1 MNTSTLDKLRKMKFF
16 GMFHAFKSSMETGK
30 TNDYTADELLAH
42 LVEAEW
48 DDRQNRRIDRTIQ
61 YAKFRYK
68 AAIEDVHYHADRTID
83 RNQIMR
89 LADCTFIDR
98 FENLLITGSTGIGK
112 SYVASAIGHQ
122 ACILGYRVLYT
133 STPKLFAKLKMA
145 KADGSYIKELAKL
158 ERTQVLIL
166 DDFGIQPF
174 DAQSRAALME
184 IIEDRHGK
192 TSLIITSQ
200 LPVSKWFEVIGEK
213 TIADAILDRIVL
225 YTSTPKLFA
234 KLKMAKAD
242 GSYIKELAKLERTQV
257 LILDDFGIQP
267 FDAQSRAA
275 LMEIIEDRHGKTSL
289 IITSQLPVSKW
300 FEVIGEKTIADAI
313 LDRIV
318 HDAHRIELK
327 GESMRKKRSIEPVNS
342 L

>member
-1 MNTSTLDKLRKMKFF
+1 MNTNTLDKLRKMKFF
-16 GMFHAFKSSMETGK
+16 GMFHAFKTCLETGQ
-30 TNDYTADELLAH
+30 TTEYTADELLAH

-48 DDRQNRRIDRTIQ
+48 DDRQNRRIDRSIF
-61 YAKFRYK
+61 YARFRYK
-68 AAIEDVHYHADRTID
+68 ASVESIHYHAERSID

-89 LADCTFIDR
+89 LADCSFIGR
-98 FENLLITGSTGIGK
+98 YENLLITGSTGIGK

-122 ACILGYRVLYT
+122 ACIMGYRVLYA

-145 KADGSYIKELAKL
+145 KADGSYIKEIAKV
-158 ERTQVLIL
+158 ERQQLLIL

-200 LPVSKWFEVIGEK
+200 LPVSKW
-213 TIADAILDRIVL
+213 
-225 YTSTPKLFA
+225 Y
-234 KLKMAKAD
+234 
-242 GSYIKELAKLERTQV
+242 
-257 LILDDFGIQP
+257 
-267 FDAQSRAA
+267 
-275 LMEIIEDRHGKTSL
+275 
-289 IITSQLPVSKW
+289 
-300 FEVIGEKTIADAI
+300 EVIGEKTIADAI

-327 GESMRKKRSIEPVNS
+327 GESMRKKRQLEPENS
-342 L
+342 YQ

>member
-1 MNTSTLDKLRKMKFF
+1 MNTNTLDKLRKMKFF
-16 GMFHAFKSSMETGK
+16 GMFHAFKTCLETGQ
-30 TNDYTADELLAH
+30 TTEYTADELLAH

-48 DDRQNRRIDRTIQ
+48 DDRQNRRIDRSIF
-61 YAKFRYK
+61 YARFRYK
-68 AAIEDVHYHADRTID
+68 ASVENIHYHADRSID

-89 LADCTFIDR
+89 LADCSFIGR
-98 FENLLITGSTGIGK
+98 YENLLITGSTGIGK

-122 ACILGYRVLYT
+122 ACIMGYRVRYA

-145 KADGSYIKELAKL
+145 KADGSYIKEIAKV
-158 ERTQVLIL
+158 ERQQLLIL

-200 LPVSKWFEVIGEK
+200 LPVSKW
-213 TIADAILDRIVL
+213 
-225 YTSTPKLFA
+225 Y
-234 KLKMAKAD
+234 
-242 GSYIKELAKLERTQV
+242 
-257 LILDDFGIQP
+257 
-267 FDAQSRAA
+267 
-275 LMEIIEDRHGKTSL
+275 
-289 IITSQLPVSKW
+289 
-300 FEVIGEKTIADAI
+300 EVIGEKTIADAI

-327 GESMRKKRSIEPVNS
+327 GESMRKKRQLESENS
-342 L
+342 YQ